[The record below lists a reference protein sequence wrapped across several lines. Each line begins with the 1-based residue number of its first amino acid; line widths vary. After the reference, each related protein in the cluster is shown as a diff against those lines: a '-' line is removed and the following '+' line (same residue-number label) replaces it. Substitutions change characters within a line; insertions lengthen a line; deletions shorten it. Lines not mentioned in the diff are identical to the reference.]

1 MKAKRLLAVLMCC
14 LTVCTM
20 VACGNNRGDDED
32 PIDPTK
38 TQLYVSNY
46 DGGFGDEWLRQ
57 AADRFEELHKDDKL
71 EEGKTGIQIRI
82 VNHKKQGDQ
91 ILREMITTTNEIFFC
106 EGLPYR
112 DGALQNYFLDITEA
126 VAEPLTEYGEQGSIE
141 DKMTTQQQNWFK
153 VNGSYYAI
161 PHYEGYYGMFY
172 DVDTFDE
179 RNLFMTDSGT
189 FTNYSGRGKGADG
202 VAGTY
207 DDGLPANITQFFKLL
222 DEMKRQG
229 LSPIGWPGNYPRYMS
244 DMMVNYSAAYEGY
257 DQTMLNYTFN
267 GTAENLITL
276 NGNTVVAD
284 EKDLEINNSNGYELQ
299 RQAGKYYALKF
310 AERIIDGDYWFSGSF
325 NNSQTHK
332 DSQDAFLIGAFDKTQ
347 KEIGIL
353 IDGTWWEN
361 EASETFAAMAKR
373 YPGSGKGERRFG
385 IMSFPMPD
393 GEESRSQTA
402 AVVDHLAS
410 TAFINKN
417 IADYKKE
424 VAIDFIRFTATD
436 ASLIEFTQMTS
447 TPKALQYE
455 LTDTQLSE
463 LTYLGQQVW
472 NFKKDSQVV
481 YKFSD
486 TPLYYLN
493 MSYFT
498 DNNWESGTQTIPSQA
513 LEEGMSA
520 EEYFKGMYGTSKTGW
535 SNLIK

>member
-57 AADRFEELHKDDKL
+57 TADRFEELHKDDKL

-310 AERIIDGDYWFSGSF
+310 AERIIDGNYWFSGSF

-385 IMSFPMPD
+385 IMPFPMPD

-455 LTDTQLSE
+455 LTNTQLSE

-493 MSYFT
+493 MSHFT

>member
-20 VACGNNRGDDED
+20 VACGKSEDDD

-46 DGGFGDEWLRQ
+46 DGGFGDEWLRK
-57 AADRFEELHKDDKL
+57 AADRFEELHKGDKL

-91 ILREMITTTNEIFFC
+91 ILTEMITTTNEIFFC
-106 EGLPYR
+106 ESLPYR

-126 VAEPLTEYGEQGSIE
+126 VTEPLTEYGEQGSIE
-141 DKMTTQQQNWFK
+141 DKMTTQQQKWFK

-161 PHYEGYYGMFY
+161 PHYEGYYGMSY

-189 FTNYSGRGKGADG
+189 FTNYSGRGKGVDG

-207 DDGLPANITQFFKLL
+207 DDGLPANTTQFFKLL

-229 LSPIGWPGNYPRYMS
+229 LSPIGWPGYYPRYMS
-244 DMMVNYSAAYEGY
+244 DMLVNYSAAYEGY
-257 DQTMLNYTFN
+257 AQTMLNYTFN
-267 GTAENLITL
+267 GAAENLITL
-276 NGNTVVAD
+276 NGSTVVAD
-284 EKDLEINNSNGYELQ
+284 EKDLGINDSNGYELQ

-385 IMSFPMPD
+385 IMPFPMPD

-436 ASLIEFTQMTS
+436 ASLVEFTQMTS

-455 LTDTQLSE
+455 LTGTQLSE

-493 MSYFT
+493 MSHFT
-498 DNNWESGTQTIPSQA
+498 NNNWESGTQTIPSQA
-513 LEEGMSA
+513 LDEGMSA
-520 EEYFKGMYGTSKTGW
+520 EEYFKGMYNTSKTGW
-535 SNLIK
+535 ANLIK

>member
-126 VAEPLTEYGEQGSIE
+126 VTEPLTEYGEQGSIG

-153 VNGSYYAI
+153 VNGKYYAV

-179 RNLFMTDSGT
+179 RNLFMTDTGT
-189 FTNYSGRGKGADG
+189 FTNYSGRGKGVDG

-207 DDGLPANITQFFKLL
+207 DDGLPANMTQFFKLL

-257 DQTMLNYTFN
+257 AQTMLNYTFN

-276 NGNTVVAD
+276 NGSTVVAD

-310 AERIIDGDYWFSGSF
+310 SERIIDGNYWFSGSF

-385 IMSFPMPD
+385 IMPFPMPD

-455 LTDTQLSE
+455 LTNTQLSE

-493 MSYFT
+493 MSHFT